1 METLL
6 LNLYAYYVDTN
17 WKYFSIIC
25 SFNLGDGGVILESN
39 ETALNVWHTVEIQ
52 RNGRQGTLVVNGAI
66 EAKVWWMKLL
76 DIDECMINR
85 LFTLRYLINGDSLLF
100 SRMKHKDN

>member
-1 METLL
+1 MFHSYVVIHGNSSTFF
-6 LNLYAYYVDTN
+6 YDYYVVSN
-17 WKYFSIIC
+17 WKYFSITC

-66 EAKVWWMKLL
+66 EAKVWWMK
-76 DIDECMINR
+76 
-85 LFTLRYLINGDSLLF
+85 SLY
-100 SRMKHKDN
+100 K